1 MEATSGY
8 GTNGFFLDFA
18 DSSLLGL
25 DAAVAAS
32 TTTYRYLKID
42 VTEIASTSYLALQE
56 MEYYVGATLYPTQ
69 TMTSNT
75 APSPLVA
82 SANSDN
88 VGNEAYFAFNDVLTG
103 ADWLTANTVVTGYL
117 KIDLGS
123 GNGIAPTSFRLGAP
137 ETPDR
142 TPNDFTIQGSN
153 NDSDWTI
160 LATYAGMATPTP
172 TARTFLSQAPMSNG
186 NNFLSS
192 GLAVADQVTDTP
204 TTNYATLNSAQEE
217 WNGAVTLSNGNLRG
231 LGTTTSSWNTISGTI
246 PVSSGKWIFASEPNP
261 VQSGT
266 GDLSV
271 CNDAVRAARPVS
283 QQGIANTWVF
293 CMG

>member
-1 MEATSGY
+1 
-8 GTNGFFLDFA
+8 LDFA
-18 DSSLLGL
+18 NSSLLGL

-42 VTEIASTSYLALQE
+42 VTDITSTTYLALQE

-103 ADWLTANTVVTGYL
+103 ADWLTANGVVTGWL

-123 GNGIAPTSFRLGAP
+123 GNGIAPTSFRLGTP
-137 ETPDR
+137 ETADR

-153 NDSDWTI
+153 NDSDWTV
-160 LATYAGMATPTP
+160 LATYAGVATPTP
-172 TARTFLSQAPMSNG
+172 SARTFLGYCPMTNG
-186 NNFLSS
+186 NNFISS
-192 GLAVADQVTDTP
+192 GLATTDQVSDTP
-204 TTNYATLNSAQEE
+204 TKNYATFSSI
-217 WNGAVTLSNGNLRG
+217 NGLYITSGGDDVTISNGNLDLVG
-231 LGTTTSSWNTISGTI
+231 SGTYSTCYVNFAPLNSGKWYWTQTSNTLYDFNLNLGIMNEACRSGTI
-246 PVSSGKWIFASEPNP
+246 AQNP
-261 VQSGT
+261 DEGAGGWAIS
-266 GDLSV
+266 
-271 CNDAVRAARPVS
+271 
-283 QQGIANTWVF
+283 WV
-293 CMG
+293 GATKIT